1 MGKKAKRTQCP
12 KEQKVKQQRGA
23 AMMRK
28 IIDLIL
34 FILIVTAFVFPVPGA
49 SNLNSQEDLKPNK
62 STAAEDEKKE
72 EKLPEQE
79 TLKEETGE
87 KTSEETVEKEEPIKE
102 EGPIVSYL
110 IEAQLLTNIRKLMG
124 TETLSWRNTSQH
136 PVDHLRFHLYY
147 NAFRNLKTTFMQ
159 EAKYYKKHKSKE
171 AQKKLKFGEIKIKEI
186 RQIGGGQLTENYRFV
201 SPDDN
206 NPEDRTVME
215 LKLEEP
221 VPPGQILR
229 LKIEFVLTIPQIFSR
244 TGAEGDYFFMGQ
256 WFPKIGVLQSNG
268 QWHCHQFHYNSEFFA
283 DYGTYRVWLSVP
295 ETFVVG
301 ATGNLI
307 NTEKDA
313 DNTITYL
320 FEEKNI
326 HDFAWTAS
334 PDFTKITETVQL
346 NGSRE
351 AITIELLLSP
361 GHGAAKH
368 RYLNAMKFAMDFFA
382 RNIFPYPYKKI
393 TVVDPPL
400 RGIKSAG
407 MEYPTLITAG
417 YIDMLPGSI
426 KLTELV
432 TIHEFG
438 HEYWYGIIGSDEFRE
453 AWLDEG
459 VNSFFELE
467 IVDEYFKDSYSLL
480 DLPFLKANDWEARR
494 TAYAYLQPVDPVA
507 QYSWEFLDRFHYGS
521 NVYSKAAIFL
531 RTLKNL
537 IGKDRMYD
545 FFKYYAEK
553 YKFKHPSTADF
564 IEAFNTFMN
573 EDFSWA
579 FDQFIKGEK
588 GLDHAVHSLESVK
601 IAAKPDVYKNEVVFV
616 RKEGYF
622 PVEWLITLENGK
634 EIRSVWRTREKWK
647 KIVTRDPAPIKHAVI
662 DPLYKVPL
670 DRNFLNNS
678 KVYKPT
684 TSGFKRLSAKIGFF
698 FQNLLGFL
706 VF

>member
-1 MGKKAKRTQCP
+1 MI
-12 KEQKVKQQRGA
+12 
-23 AMMRK
+23 RK
-28 IIDLIL
+28 IIDFIL
-34 FILIVTAFVFPVPGA
+34 LILIVTVLIYPLQNNTNP
-49 SNLNSQEDLKPNK
+49 NSPEDVKTNK
-62 STAAEDEKKE
+62 STAVENEKKE

-79 TLKEETGE
+79 TPGTPEEKTGEETI
-87 KTSEETVEKEEPIKE
+87 ETAEPIKE
-102 EGPIVSYL
+102 EGPVVSYL
-110 IEAQLLTNIRKLMG
+110 IEAQLFPKIRKLTG
-124 TETLSWRNTSQH
+124 TETLSWRNTSQN

-159 EAKYYKKHKSKE
+159 EAKYYKKYKSME

-186 RQIGGGQLTENYRFV
+186 RRIGGGELTEKTRFV

-206 NPEDRTVME
+206 NPDDRTVME
-215 LKLEEP
+215 LKLEKP
-221 VPPGQILR
+221 VPPGQMLR
-229 LKIEFVLTIPQIFSR
+229 LKMEFVLTIPQIFLR

-268 QWHCHQFHYNSEFFA
+268 QWHCHQFHHNSEFFA
-283 DYGTYRVWLSVP
+283 DYGTYRVWLSIP

-307 NTEKDA
+307 NTEKNA

-326 HDFAWTAS
+326 HDFAWTAY

-346 NGSRE
+346 KGSME
-351 AITIELLLSP
+351 TTTIELLLSP

-368 RYLNAMKFAMDFFA
+368 RYLNALKFAMNFFA
-382 RNIFPYPYKKI
+382 QHIFPYPYKKI

-400 RGIKSAG
+400 RGSKSG
-407 MEYPTLITAG
+407 SMEYPGLITSI
-417 YIDMLPGSI
+417 YLDMLPGSL
-426 KLTELV
+426 KLTEIV
-432 TIHEFG
+432 TSHEFG
-438 HEYWYGIIGSDEFRE
+438 HEYWYGIIGTDESRE

-467 IVDEYFKDSYSLL
+467 IMDEYFKESYSLL
-480 DLPFLKANDWEARR
+480 DSPLLKVNDWEAQR
-494 TAYAYLQPVDPVA
+494 TLYTYLLPVDPVD
-507 QYSWEFLDRFHYGS
+507 QYSWKFLDRLHYGG

-531 RTLKNL
+531 RSLKNL
-537 IGKDRMYD
+537 LGKDRMYN

-553 YKFKHPSTADF
+553 YMFKHPSGEDF
-564 IEAFNTFMN
+564 IAAFNTFMN

-579 FDQFIKGEK
+579 FDQFIKGER
-588 GLDHAVHSLESVK
+588 GLDHAVHAVESVK
-601 IAAKPDVYKNEVVFV
+601 IAVKPDMYKNEVVFV

-622 PVEWLITLENGK
+622 PVEWLVTLESGK

-647 KIVTRDPAPIKHAVI
+647 KIAFDDPSPIKHAAI

-670 DRNFLNNS
+670 DRDFLNNS
-678 KVYKPT
+678 KVCEPT
-684 TSGFKRLSAKIGFF
+684 TSGIKRLSMKIGFF

>member
-1 MGKKAKRTQCP
+1 
-12 KEQKVKQQRGA
+12 
-23 AMMRK
+23 MMRK
-28 IIDLIL
+28 IIDFIL
-34 FILIVTAFVFPVPGA
+34 LILIVTVLIYPLQNSTQ
-49 SNLNSQEDLKPNK
+49 SNSPEDVKAK
-62 STAAEDEKKE
+62 ESTAVEKEKKE

-79 TLKEETGE
+79 TPGEETKKETGE
-87 KTSEETVEKEEPIKE
+87 ETIEKE

-110 IEAQLLTNIRKLMG
+110 IEAQLFPKIRKLTG
-124 TETLSWRNTSQH
+124 TQTLSWRNTSQH

-147 NAFRNLKTTFMQ
+147 NAFRSLKTTFMQ
-159 EAKYYKKHKSKE
+159 EAKYYKKYQSME

-186 RQIGGGQLTENYRFV
+186 RRIGGSDLTENYRFV

-229 LKIEFVLTIPQIFSR
+229 LKMEFVLTIPQIFFR

-283 DYGTYRVWLSVP
+283 DYGTYRVWLSIP

-307 NTEKDA
+307 NREKNA

-326 HDFAWTAS
+326 HDFAWTAY
-334 PDFTKITETVQL
+334 PHFTRITETIQL
-346 NGSRE
+346 KDSRE
-351 AITIELLLSP
+351 ATTIELLLSP

-368 RYLNAMKFAMDFFA
+368 RYLNALKFAMNFFA
-382 RNIFPYPYKKI
+382 QHIFPYPYKKI

-400 RGIKSAG
+400 KGMYSGG

-417 YIDMLPGSI
+417 YIDMLPGSF
-426 KLTELV
+426 KLTEAV

-459 VNSFFELE
+459 VNSFFEME

-480 DLPFLKANDWEARR
+480 DSAFLKVNNWEARR
-494 TAYAYLQPVDPVA
+494 VFYTYLLPVDLVV
-507 QYSWEFLDRFHYGS
+507 QYSWEFLDRCHYGG

-531 RTLKNL
+531 RSLKNL
-537 IGKDRMYD
+537 IGKDRMYN
-545 FFKYYAEK
+545 FFRYYAEK
-553 YKFKHPSTADF
+553 YKFKHPSSEDF
-564 IEAFNTFMN
+564 IDNFNTFMN

-579 FDQFIKGEK
+579 FDQFIRGEK
-588 GLDHAVHSLESVK
+588 RLDHAVHSLESVK
-601 IAAKPDVYKNEVVFV
+601 IAAKPELYKNEVVFV
-616 RKEGYF
+616 RNEGYF

-634 EIRSVWRTREKWK
+634 EIRSVWRTRENWK
-647 KIVTRDPAPIKHAVI
+647 KIVFEDPSPIKHAAI
-662 DPLYKVPL
+662 DPLYKLPL

-678 KVYKPT
+678 KVIEPT
-684 TSGFKRLSAKIGFF
+684 TSGFKRLSMKIGFF

-706 VF
+706 VL

>member
-1 MGKKAKRTQCP
+1 MI
-12 KEQKVKQQRGA
+12 
-23 AMMRK
+23 RK
-28 IIDLIL
+28 ITDFIL
-34 FILIVTAFVFPVPGA
+34 LILIVTVLIYPLQN
-49 SNLNSQEDLKPNK
+49 STNSNSQQDVKTNK
-62 STAAEDEKKE
+62 STTAEEGKKE

-79 TLKEETGE
+79 TPGKETEKETEEKTGKETG
-87 KTSEETVEKEEPIKE
+87 EETVEKEEPIIE

-110 IEAQLLTNIRKLMG
+110 IEAQLFPKIRKLTG
-124 TETLSWRNTSQH
+124 TETLSWRNSSQH

-159 EAKYYKKHKSKE
+159 EAKYFKKYKSLE

-186 RQIGGGQLTENYRFV
+186 RQIAGGDLTENYRFV

-206 NPEDRTVME
+206 NPEDRSVME

-221 VPPGQILR
+221 IQPGQILR
-229 LKIEFVLTIPQIFSR
+229 LKMEFVLTIPQIFSR

-307 NTEKDA
+307 NTEKNA
-313 DNTITYL
+313 DNTITYS
-320 FEEKNI
+320 FEEKDI
-326 HDFAWTAS
+326 HDFAWTAY
-334 PDFTKITETVQL
+334 PHFTKITETVQL
-346 NGSRE
+346 KDSRE
-351 AITIELLLSP
+351 PTTIELLLSP
-361 GHGAAKH
+361 GHGSAKH
-368 RYLNAMKFAMDFFA
+368 RYLNALKFAMHFFA
-382 RNIFPYPYKKI
+382 QHIFPYPYKKI

-400 RGIKSAG
+400 KG
-407 MEYPTLITAG
+407 MYSMCREYPTLITAG
-417 YIDMLPGSI
+417 YIDMLPGSF
-426 KLTELV
+426 KLTEMV
-432 TIHEFG
+432 TINEFG
-438 HEYWYGIIGSDEFRE
+438 HEYWYGIIGTDEYRE

-459 VNSFFELE
+459 VTSFFEME
-467 IVDEYFKDSYSLL
+467 IIDEYFKDSYSLL
-480 DLPFLKANDWEARR
+480 DSPFLKVNDWEAQR
-494 TAYAYLQPVDPVA
+494 TIYAYILPVDPVDK
-507 QYSWEFLDRFHYGS
+507 YSWKFLNQLYYGG

-531 RTLKNL
+531 RSLKNL

-545 FFKYYAEK
+545 FFKYYAKK
-553 YKFKHPSTADF
+553 YKFKHPSSKDF
-564 IEAFNTFMN
+564 IDAFNTLMN

-579 FDQFIKGEK
+579 FDQFIKGENA
-588 GLDHAVHSLESVK
+588 LDHAVHSVESVK
-601 IAAKPDVYKNEVVFV
+601 IAAKPDIYKNEVVFV

-622 PVEWLITLENGK
+622 PVEWLIILENGK

-647 KIVTRDPAPIKHAVI
+647 RIVFDDSSPIKHAVI
-662 DPLYKVPL
+662 DPLYKVLL

-678 KVYKPT
+678 KVYEPT
-684 TSGFKRLSAKIGFF
+684 TSGIKRLSMKIGFF